1 MIWQQDKASV
11 QRCAERLLRLSSTA
25 SRVQSRG
32 GGRVGCSTEIRPARQ
47 QSTFARATR
56 LRHWS
61 APRRVVAERLEHLRG
76 QSASFCAVAF
86 LLLVAVLRLRAAEDA
101 GNCAWAPVTGTRATE
116 NAIRM
121 MSAARMIVALWKV
134 AAARGGG
141 QVTATSYWC
150 RGAAMPCTGRV
161 EMLNRL
167 P

>member
-1 MIWQQDKASV
+1 M
-11 QRCAERLLRLSSTA
+11 
-25 SRVQSRG
+25 
-32 GGRVGCSTEIRPARQ
+32 GCSTEIRPARQ

-121 MSAARMIVALWKV
+121 MSAARMIVALWNV
-134 AAARGGG
+134 AAARSGG
-141 QVTATSYWC
+141 QVQQ
-150 RGAAMPCTGRV
+150 R
-161 EMLNRL
+161 
-167 P
+167 